1 MNSSVGEKGRMG
13 GKNGGREGELSFM
26 TPGNKKT
33 KEEVVGTPDG
43 NVIRYLWAPCDIA
56 GD

>member
-1 MNSSVGEKGRMG
+1 ME